1 MKRFFTI
8 AALMLLASCAV
19 LKPPPR
25 VDLAQYDYKFLL
37 ENHSRWQQ
45 SVKTLQADVRITLDS
60 PLYSGTFNADV
71 LRQGPDS
78 LLVTVRGPFGM
89 HMGKVFVNKKRF
101 VFYNQVMNQ
110 FLTGEREDFR
120 SRRFLQFPVSVDQ
133 LTQIISVRDRFMV
146 LKKRVFEERD
156 GQYYLEAENGH
167 FRYRI
172 WFEPATLLISR
183 VEYFDPD
190 TKNLSYYKTYEN
202 YTQIDGIYFPQL
214 VNFVRPEE
222 KEGLSL
228 IFTGVKINRPVSAK
242 AFLIEIDEAATQI
255 DLDL

>member
-1 MKRFFTI
+1 
-8 AALMLLASCAV
+8 MLLASCAV

-25 VDLAQYDYKFLL
+25 VDPEKNDYKFLL
-37 ENHSRWQQ
+37 ENHNRWQQ
-45 SVKTLQADVRITLDS
+45 SIRTLRADVRITLDS
-60 PLYSGTFNADV
+60 PLYSGNFNAEV

-110 FLTGEREDFR
+110 FLMGEREDFR

-133 LTQIISVRDRFMV
+133 LMQILSVRDRFMV
-146 LKKRVFEERD
+146 LKKRVYEQRD

-167 FRYRI
+167 YRYRI

-183 VEYFDPD
+183 VEYFDLNSE
-190 TKNLSYYKTYEN
+190 TLTYYKTYEN
-202 YTQIDGIYFPQL
+202 YTLIDGIYFPQL
-214 VNFVRPEE
+214 VNFVRPDK

-228 IFTGVKINRPVSAK
+228 IFTGVKINRPVSGE

>member
-1 MKRFFTI
+1 MV
-8 AALMLLASCAV
+8 LASCAV

-25 VDLAQYDYKFLL
+25 VDLVKYDYKFLL

-45 SVKTLQADVRITLDS
+45 SIKTLKADARITLDS
-60 PLYSGTFNADV
+60 PLYSGNFNAEV
-71 LRQGPDS
+71 LRQGADS

-89 HMGKVFVNKKRF
+89 NMGKVFVNKKRF

-110 FLTGEREDFR
+110 FLMGEREDFR

-133 LTQIISVRDRFMV
+133 LMQILSVQDRFMV
-146 LKKRVFEERD
+146 LKKREFEQRD

-167 FRYRI
+167 YRYRI
-172 WFEPATLLISR
+172 WFDPANLLISR
-183 VEYFDPD
+183 VEYFDLESD
-190 TKNLSYYKTYEN
+190 RLSYYKTYEN
-202 YTQIDGIYFPQL
+202 YTLIDGIYFPQL

-228 IFTGVKINRPVSAK
+228 IFTNVEINRPVSPR
-242 AFLIEIDEAATQI
+242 AFLIEIDEAATQL